1 VNYHDFNKRFGHL
14 PLFSVNDV
22 LKLDPD
28 FDRKQLV
35 YWQKKEYLQKII
47 NRWYCF
53 SDKIF
58 DEQDLFFIANKI
70 YSPSY
75 ISFESA
81 LGYYGLIP
89 EGVYTITSA
98 TSLKTNNFK
107 TSRGEFV
114 YHKIKSSLMFGY
126 NLMIVGNK
134 NAKIAEPS
142 KAILDFLYINS
153 HINTLQAMDEL
164 RINKE
169 AFKKLVV
176 KKKLLG
182 YLKLYKN
189 KSLEQK
195 IDLLLKSMS
204 NA

>member
-1 VNYHDFNKRFGHL
+1 MNYLTFDKTFGSL

-22 LKLDPD
+22 LKSDSD
-28 FDRKQLV
+28 FDSKQLV
-35 YWQKKEYLQKII
+35 YWQKKGYIQKII

-53 SDKIF
+53 SDRNF
-58 DEQDLFFIANKI
+58 DEQDLFFVANKI

-81 LGYYGLIP
+81 LGFYGLIP

-107 TSRGEFV
+107 TPRGEFT
-114 YHKIKSSLMFGY
+114 YHKLKPSLMFGY
-126 NLMIVGNK
+126 DLVIAGNK

-153 HINTLQAMDEL
+153 HVNTMQAIEEL

>member
-1 VNYHDFNKRFGHL
+1 LTFVKAFGHL
-14 PLFSVNDV
+14 PIFSVNDV
-22 LKLDPD
+22 LKSDNN
-28 FDRKQLV
+28 FDSKQLV
-35 YWQKKEYLQKII
+35 YWQKKGYIQKLI

-53 SDKIF
+53 SDKNF
-58 DEQDLFFIANKI
+58 DEEDLFFVANKI

-81 LGYYGLIP
+81 LGFYGLIP
-89 EGVYTITSA
+89 EAVYTITSA

-107 TSRGEFV
+107 TPRGEFT
-114 YHKIKSSLMFGY
+114 YHKLKSSLMFGY
-126 NLMIVGNK
+126 NLVIVGNK

-153 HINTLQAMDEL
+153 HINSLEAIEEL

-169 AFKKLVV
+169 AFKKLVI
-176 KKKLLG
+176 KKKLVG
-182 YLKLYKN
+182 YSKLYKN

-204 NA
+204 HA